1 MQSVDLLVKITFSI
15 NYRMDGSVHE
25 NDHVT
30 KYIRNGELKKKLAS
44 HDRLR
49 KYLEKTAQGSR
60 RTLRDGCLLVRGM
73 PP

>member
-1 MQSVDLLVKITFSI
+1 M
-15 NYRMDGSVHE
+15 NGSDHE

-30 KYIRNGELKKKLAS
+30 RYIRNGELKKKLAS